1 MIFALEHNYYLAHY
15 GVKGMKWKKRRRRES
30 ESDRL
35 KRLGI
40 YTSEQ
45 LEEYKKIQEMR
56 KSKDIYDPKFQKVR
70 ELHNLGIYTSE
81 QLKEYQLA
89 QKIRKDALKRKANE
103 EIDKKGNV
111 KIKHYSSGDSIVK
124 RFKNFISR
132 TFNVE
137 LGGGGGSSSF

>member
-1 MIFALEHNYYLAHY
+1 MKHNYYLAHY

-45 LEEYKKIQEMR
+45 LEEYKLIQEMR
-56 KSKDIYDPKFQKVR
+56 KSKDIYDPKFLKVR

-81 QLKEYQLA
+81 QLQEYLLA
-89 QKIRKDALKRKANE
+89 QKMRKDALKRKANE
-103 EIDKKGNV
+103 EIEKKSNV
-111 KIKHYSSGDSIVK
+111 KLKHYSSGDSIVK

-137 LGGGGGSSSF
+137 VGGGGGGANF

>member
-1 MIFALEHNYYLAHY
+1 MIFALEHNYYLAHH

-30 ESDRL
+30 ESDKL

-40 YTSEQ
+40 YASEQ

-132 TFNVE
+132 TFNLE